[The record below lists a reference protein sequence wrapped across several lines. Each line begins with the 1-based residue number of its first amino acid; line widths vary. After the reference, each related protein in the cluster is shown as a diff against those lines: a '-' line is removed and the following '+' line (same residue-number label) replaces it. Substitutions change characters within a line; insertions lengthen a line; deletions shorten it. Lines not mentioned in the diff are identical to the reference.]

1 MSLPELVILDVGHGN
16 SAILQDT
23 SAVTVIDCP
32 PPTTLIETLERLGID
47 TIDNILISHADLDHA
62 GGLPN
67 LLDEITV
74 HNVYINPDADNKS
87 KTWVDVRIALEL
99 AEEKGT
105 EVHTSLTSSLSKKIN
120 SGQVE
125 IEILAPSSGVA
136 LGGAGGIDL
145 ERRKQTSNSM
155 SVVIGLVHNSHRITL
170 LPGDMGE
177 LGLDNLLKKQHNIEA
192 QILVFPHHGGSPG
205 SKNGYEFAQ
214 KLCSLVKPNLVV
226 FSLGRNHLIGK
237 YGTENPKDD
246 IIKGVVAAIPNVHIM
261 CTQLSGKCAA
271 NKPISDFGHLNNLPA
286 FGFVS
291 SSCCGGTII
300 IRIDGDQTNYFPEFS
315 SHRKFIANAKNV
327 PTPMCLLHL
336 NRAQS

>member
-1 MSLPELVILDVGHGN
+1 MMSLPELVILDVGHGN

-47 TIDNILISHADLDHA
+47 TVDNVLISHADLDHA

-120 SGQVE
+120 SGQIE
-125 IEILAPSSGVA
+125 IEILSPSSGVA

-145 ERRKQTSNSM
+145 ERRQQTSNSM
-155 SVVIGLVHNSHRITL
+155 SVVIGLIHNSHRITL

-177 LGLDNLLKKQHNIEA
+177 LGLDNLLKKHQNIEA

-214 KLCSLVKPNLVV
+214 KLCGLVKPHLVV
-226 FSLGRNHLIGK
+226 FSLGRNHRLGK
-237 YGTENPKDD
+237 YGTENPRDD
-246 IIKGVVAAIPNVHIM
+246 IIKGVVAAMPNAHII
-261 CTQLSGKCAA
+261 CTQLSGNCAA

-286 FGFVS
+286 VGFAS

-300 IRIDGDQTNYFPEFS
+300 IGINGKHTTYIPLLS
-315 SHRKFIANAKNV
+315 SHRAFISDPHKV
-327 PTPMCLLHL
+327 PTPMCLQ
-336 NRAQS
+336 RYSEI